1 MTQRSE
7 LLLLFKLLRR
17 RMDQERSAY
26 TRALMRATRKAIGSD
41 HPMDALTLAKIQNAR
56 EAVSDEWYGR
66 FPGDESGRFY
76 RLMVE
81 QSRLA
86 YRMAAARERQ
96 QVLAEVG
103 GFPSLVE
110 LVTREPA

>member
-1 MTQRSE
+1 MTQQQE
-7 LLLLFKLLRR
+7 LLILFKLLRR
-17 RMDQERSAY
+17 RMDQERRAY
-26 TRALMRATRKAIGSD
+26 TRALMRATRSAIGKD
-41 HPMDALTLAKIQNAR
+41 RPMDALTLVQIQQAR

-86 YRMAAARERQ
+86 YRMAAARERAT
-96 QVLAEVG
+96 VLAQVE
-103 GFPSLVE
+103 GFPSLVD